1 MYAKEKLE
9 QSFQDQFGV
18 KADLCVKSPG
28 RINIIG
34 EHTDYNHGFVMPAA
48 IDKYIY
54 VALSKRNDERIS
66 LYSSDYNENYT
77 TTLGLSATSAP
88 DWAKYILGAA
98 TIVQEKSNKLSGFNL
113 YVVGDVPLGAGL
125 SSSAAFSCATTFALN
140 ELFDAKIERIDIA
153 KIGQRIEHEFIGL
166 KCGLMDQFASVM
178 GKNNHA
184 IKLDCQDLSF
194 EYVPID
200 WSAYEILLL
209 NTNVKHTLAS
219 SAYNKRRESCE
230 QGVSWVKE
238 YDSSVNSLR
247 DVTLAQLE
255 DFVRPKSE
263 DTYTKCK
270 FVVEE
275 NQRLQQAAKALANN
289 DIPTLGQLLYT
300 AHWALSKEYE
310 VSCAELDYLIEAAQS
325 TDYVIGA
332 RMMGGGF
339 GGCTIN
345 IVQKGR
351 SQEFVELIASAY
363 EQQFGFALSPI
374 HINLGDGTSV
384 IN

>member
-1 MYAKEKLE
+1 MHTKETLE
-9 QSFQDQFGV
+9 QAFQDHFAV

-34 EHTDYNHGFVMPAA
+34 EHTDYNNGFVMPAA

-54 VALSKRNDERIS
+54 VALSKRNDNTIS
-66 LYSSDYNENYT
+66 LFSSDYNESYE
-77 TTLGLSATSAP
+77 TTLGASTETAP
-88 DWAKYILGAA
+88 DWSKYILGAA
-98 TIVQEKSNKLSGFNL
+98 AIVNEKNNSLAGFNL

-140 ELFDAKIERIDIA
+140 ELFDAKIERIEIA

-230 QGVSWVKE
+230 QGVAWVKE
-238 YDSSVNSLR
+238 HDSSVKSLR

-255 DFVRPKSE
+255 EFVRPKSE

-275 NQRLQQAAKALANN
+275 NQRLQQAAKALEENE
-289 DIPTLGQLLYT
+289 IPTLGNLLYQ

-310 VSCAELDYLIEAAQS
+310 VSCAELDYLIEAAQKN
-325 TDYVIGA
+325 DYVVGA

-345 IVQKGR
+345 IIKKGR
-351 SQEFVELIASAY
+351 SQEFVDNIAPAY
-363 EQQFGFALSPI
+363 EQKFGFALSPI
-374 HINLGDGTSV
+374 QINLGDGTS
-384 IN
+384 IL

>member
-1 MYAKEKLE
+1 MYTKVTLE
-9 QSFQDQFGV
+9 QAFQDHFAV

-34 EHTDYNHGFVMPAA
+34 EHTDYNNGFVMPAA

-54 VALSKRNDERIS
+54 VAISKRNDKTIS
-66 LYSSDYNENYT
+66 LFSSDYNESYET
-77 TTLGLSATSAP
+77 SLGASTESAP

-98 TIVQEKSNKLSGFNL
+98 TIVNEKSNTLAGFNL
-113 YVVGDVPLGAGL
+113 YVVGEVPLGAGL

-140 ELFDAKIERIDIA
+140 ELFDAKIERIEIA

-209 NTNVKHTLAS
+209 NTNVKHTLTS

-230 QGVSWVKE
+230 QGVAWVRAH
-238 YDSSVNSLR
+238 DMSVNSLR
-247 DVTLAQLE
+247 DVTLAQL
-255 DFVRPKSE
+255 DNYVRPKCE

-275 NQRLQQAAKALANN
+275 NYRLIHAANALADNN
-289 DIPTLGQLLYT
+289 IPLLGKLLFE

-310 VSCAELDYLIEAAQS
+310 VSCEELDYLIREAQS
-325 TDYVIGA
+325 TNYVVGA

-345 IVQKGR
+345 IIKKGR
-351 SQEFVELIASAY
+351 SQDFVNEIESSY
-363 EQQFGFALSPI
+363 EKQFGFALTPI
-374 HINLGDGTSV
+374 HINLGDGTSI